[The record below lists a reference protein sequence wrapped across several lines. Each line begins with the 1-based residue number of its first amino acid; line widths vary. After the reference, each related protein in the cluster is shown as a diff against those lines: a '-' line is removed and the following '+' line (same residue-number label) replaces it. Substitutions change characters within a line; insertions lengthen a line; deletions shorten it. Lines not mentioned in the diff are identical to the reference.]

1 MWTSGAVAGA
11 PVDKRKA
18 IMLGGRIGTTYALA
32 TYKAI
37 PLGEVDGWKTLT
49 ADTDLKTMKGKLIGI
64 KIDASGL
71 VTHID
76 LPNRGLVGNFNLEV
90 RLSDSRVCF
99 LQGGSHVSQV

>member
-1 MWTSGAVAGA
+1 MWTGGAVAGA

-18 IMLGGRIGTTYALA
+18 IMLGGRINQAIIA